1 MKAKSAPRQY
11 PPLSRLFRVLLL
23 WLLFWW
29 PHTGWAATA
38 AGDGISGTYPG
49 RVLTEL
55 ALHRQYRN
63 QRIRAGYLPQALTE
77 AIPLDVGN
85 IAVLPDDGTLVI
97 RANSFD
103 LDQAT
108 LLFQPTAGGFTVARL
123 SSQFDAEAAANGIL
137 LNPTPASN
145 PANIGDDGTRQ
156 LPLGFFFPF
165 FSNSYTDVF
174 INSDG
179 NLTFQAG
186 DTAITQRS
194 LARFLSGP
202 PRIAPYFADL
212 DPSLSGQLTYFSSS
226 TRFVVT
232 WSAVP
237 DYSSSGL
244 GPRETFQVT
253 LRPDG
258 RIAFSY
264 NGISGREAVVGI
276 SPGQFTALPTLLDLS
291 QAAGTTFSGPAAEIF
306 TRSTSLDLAAV
317 AQRFYQSHED
327 AYDFLIVF
335 TTFDMD
341 LGGAFAFE
349 LNIANDVT
357 GIGHVS
363 EPPVFDFSSDFGSS
377 RLQSLLNM
385 GSLARY
391 PPDPSA
397 PGFLPGRP
405 DSTMSILGQETG
417 HRFLV
422 YVRFNDP
429 EGASDSTALLGRD
442 LQHWSFLFN
451 SEASVME
458 GNRIRDNGDG
468 TFTTTG
474 AVEHY
479 NEIDQYLM
487 GLLSP
492 DEVSPTFL
500 VKFPSLPI
508 NPSRAPALNVT
519 FAGRRADVLLDQII
533 EANGPRIPNSVIAP
547 KHFRF
552 AFVLVS
558 AQGSTPTTGQIAH
571 LDTIRQAW
579 EPYFEQATSARGT
592 ANTSLVRGLR
602 LAPSPLGLFSGSQW
616 EAKVEL
622 LATASSNVLVTL
634 ANSNPSAAG
643 VPSSV
648 VIPSGARSATF
659 NVTGL
664 APGMATINASA
675 PGFETVRAVVR
686 VFAGL
691 GAAGLTLAVTDGD
704 RQVGAPG
711 SNLPRPLRVALRDSN
726 QIPLPGARVE
736 FVVSQGEAGLSVPEA
751 LTDGQGIAS
760 VGVRLGEATGP
771 VAIVASVPGTSLRA
785 PISLFTLGKPSVPLA
800 GIVRG
805 ASFALWPAPVAP
817 GSIIAIFGT
826 NLASSTAS
834 ASSVPWPRVL
844 GGTSVEING
853 TPIPLLF
860 VSPLQIQAQ
869 LPSELSG
876 SMASLIVRN
885 EIGSSEPVAVSLA
898 LVAPAI
904 FSKNMQGT
912 GEGAITFASSQLP
925 VGADRPARAGD
936 FVQVF
941 ATGLGPVSPT
951 VRSGESAP
959 LMFLSRTTF
968 PVTATLSGVP
978 ALVDFAGLAPSLVGV
993 YQVNVQIPAGVSGT
1007 VPLVLTSHG
1016 VSSNAVIVEVR

>member
-1 MKAKSAPRQY
+1 MKAESAPRQY
-11 PPLSRLFRVLLL
+11 PSLSRLFRVVLLL
-23 WLLFWW
+23 LSFCW
-29 PHTGWAATA
+29 PHAGWAATA

-63 QRIRAGYLPQALTE
+63 QRIRAGYLPQSLTE
-77 AIPLDVGN
+77 AVPLDVGN
-85 IAVLPDDGTLVI
+85 IAVLPDDGTLLI
-97 RANSFD
+97 RANRFD

-108 LLFQPTAGGFTVARL
+108 LLFQPTAGGFTVASV
-123 SSQFDAEAAANGIL
+123 SSQFDAEAAVNGIL
-137 LNPTPASN
+137 LNPAPASN
-145 PANIGDDGTRQ
+145 PENIGDDGTRQ
-156 LPLGFFFPF
+156 LPLGFFFPYF
-165 FSNSYTDVF
+165 GNSYTGVF
-174 INSDG
+174 VNSDG
-179 NLTFQAG
+179 NLTFQEG

-194 LARFLSGP
+194 LARFLNGP

-212 DPSLSGQLTYFSSS
+212 DPSVSGQLTYFSSS

-232 WSAVP
+232 WSAIP
-237 DYSSSGL
+237 DFSSTGV
-244 GPRETFQVT
+244 GPRETFQVAFQ
-253 LRPDG
+253 PDG

-264 NGISGREAVVGI
+264 NGINGSEAVVGI

-291 QAAGTTFSGPAAEIF
+291 QTTGTNFSGPAAEIF

-335 TTFDMD
+335 TTFEMD
-341 LGGAFAFE
+341 LGGVFAFE

-357 GIGHVS
+357 GIGRVS
-363 EPPVFDFSSDFGSS
+363 EPPVFNFSSDFGSS

-385 GSLARY
+385 GWLSRY
-391 PPDPSA
+391 PPDPST
-397 PGFLPGRP
+397 PGFLFGRP
-405 DSTMSILGQETG
+405 DSTLSILGQEAG

-487 GLLSP
+487 GLRSP
-492 DEVSPTFL
+492 EEVGPTFL
-500 VKFPSLPI
+500 VKDPSIPI

-519 FAGRRADVLLDQII
+519 FAGRRANVLLDQII
-533 EANGPRIPNSVIAP
+533 IANGPRIPNSVIAP
-547 KHFRF
+547 KRFSF

-571 LDTIRQAW
+571 LDTIREAW
-579 EPYFEQATSARGT
+579 GPYFEQATSTRST

-602 LAPSPLGLFSGSQW
+602 LAPSPLGLFSGSQS
-616 EAKVEL
+616 EAKLEI

-643 VPSSV
+643 LPSSV
-648 VIPSGARSATF
+648 VIPAGARSATF
-659 NVTGL
+659 HITGL
-664 APGMATINASA
+664 APGIATINASS
-675 PGFETVRAVVR
+675 PGFETASAVVR

-691 GAAGLTLAVTDGD
+691 DAADLTLAVTDGN

-711 SNLPRPLRVALRDSN
+711 SSLPRPLRVALRDN
-726 QIPLPGARVE
+726 NRIPLAGARVE
-736 FVVSQGEAGLSVPEA
+736 FVGTQGEAELSVPAA

-760 VGVRLGEATGP
+760 VGVRLGESTGP
-771 VAIVASVPGTSLRA
+771 VEVVATVPGTSMRA
-785 PISLFTLGKPSVPLA
+785 PFSLFSLGQPSVPQE

-826 NLASSTAS
+826 NLAASTAS
-834 ASSVPWPRVL
+834 AQSLPWPRVL
-844 GGTSVEING
+844 GSTSVEING
-853 TPIPLLF
+853 SPIPLLF

-869 LPSELSG
+869 LPSELNAST
-876 SMASLIVRN
+876 ASLVIRN
-885 EIGSSEPVAVSLA
+885 EVSSSDPVAVSLA

-951 VRSGESAP
+951 VPSGEPAP
-959 LMFLSRTTF
+959 LGSLSRTTF
-968 PVTATLSGVP
+968 PVTATVGGVE
-978 ALVDFAGLAPSLVGV
+978 AVVDFAGLAPSLVGV

-1007 VPLVLTSHG
+1007 VPLVLTANG
-1016 VSSNAVIVEVR
+1016 VAGNVVTIEVR